1 MTESIAF
8 KPNGDAANSNWETM
22 QENHNRLHA
31 ALQLHNKAA
40 LFDAFGTPYS
50 VCRPPRPGTRHTM
63 TATVAMI
70 VMQPVAGEMDV
81 APMPALNRVFTRYSL
96 HHEPF
101 ANPGLRLALAERQA
115 SAKRRPCLANRSR
128 LMMESAD

>member
-1 MTESIAF
+1 LLNATP
-8 KPNGDAANSNWETM
+8 KVDRDAV
-22 QENHNRLHA
+22 
-31 ALQLHNKAA
+31 KAA

-70 VMQPVAGEMDV
+70 VMQPAAGEMDV

-96 HHEPF
+96 HHEP
-101 ANPGLRLALAERQA
+101 LAE
-115 SAKRRPCLANRSR
+115 K
-128 LMMESAD
+128 E